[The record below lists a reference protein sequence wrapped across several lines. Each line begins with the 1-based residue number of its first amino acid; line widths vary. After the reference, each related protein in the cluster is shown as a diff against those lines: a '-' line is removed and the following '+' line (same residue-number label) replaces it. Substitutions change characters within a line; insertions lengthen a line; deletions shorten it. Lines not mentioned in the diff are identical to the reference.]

1 MLQPGT
7 GSSITPINYLFYS
20 FLIDINECDSQANTC
35 RYACKNL
42 IGSFMC
48 VCPEGFRKL
57 DVGDE
62 CEDINECAIN
72 PDICGGGGRCTNR

>member
-1 MLQPGT
+1 
-7 GSSITPINYLFYS
+7 
-20 FLIDINECDSQANTC
+20 
-35 RYACKNL
+35 
-42 IGSFMC
+42 MC